1 MNVTGG
7 LAAAAVFAG
16 AAIGFA
22 SPARAD
28 DFSGTFVPNGPGLQ
42 STWVVTSCGPDCA
55 RIADRTG
62 WTVDAHP
69 WDGLWRFVV
78 DLPDGDE
85 VQQRRRGAG
94 DGHLQGRREPARGH
108 HADHESLPGVS
119 MGTRTGLLESGHL
132 HVDQNLSRGQKPTRT
147 PIPTPPQ
154 SSSGFGHETST

>member
-16 AAIGFA
+16 VAIGFA

-55 RIADRTG
+55 RIADSTG

-69 WDGLWRFVV
+69 WNGLWRFVV
-78 DLPDGDE
+78 ALPDGTKCNN
-85 VQQRRRGAG
+85 
-94 DGHLQGRREPARGH
+94 DGVA
-108 HADHESLPGVS
+108 PGTV
-119 MGTRTGLLESGHL
+119 TFK
-132 HVDQNLSRGQKPTRT
+132 VDASRQEGPCSPRIPTRGVHGHSHRAT
-147 PIPTPPQ
+147 RIR
-154 SSSGFGHETST
+154 SSSR

>member
-16 AAIGFA
+16 VAIGFA

-55 RIADRTG
+55 RIADSTG

-69 WDGLWRFVV
+69 CDGLWRFVV
-78 DLPDGDE
+78 DLPDGTKCNN
-85 VQQRRRGAG
+85 
-94 DGHLQGRREPARGH
+94 DGVA
-108 HADHESLPGVS
+108 PGTVTFKVDAS
-119 MGTRTGLLESGHL
+119 RQEGTMLTTNPYPGCPWALAPGYSNPVIFTL
-132 HVDQNLSRGQKPTRT
+132 TR
-147 PIPTPPQ
+147 I
-154 SSSGFGHETST
+154 

>member
-1 MNVTGG
+1 MVERRQRTGASMNGTGG

-55 RIADRTG
+55 RIADSTG

-69 WDGLWRFVV
+69 WNGLWRFVV
-78 DLPDGDE
+78 DLPDGTKCNN
-85 VQQRRRGAG
+85 
-94 DGHLQGRREPARGH
+94 DGVA
-108 HADHESLPGVS
+108 PGTVTFKVDAS
-119 MGTRTGLLESGHL
+119 RQEGTMLTANPYPGCPWALAPGYSNPVIFTL
-132 HVDQNLSRGQKPTRT
+132 TR
-147 PIPTPPQ
+147 I
-154 SSSGFGHETST
+154 